1 MPDRKQAFGVTED
14 EGGFGM
20 GDDAMPSR
28 PPGRARA
35 TTHGHLSH
43 VALELFV
50 SRGFDD
56 TTMDDVAAAAGVSR
70 RTLFRYYPS
79 KNDLPWG
86 DFDGMLAA
94 MRAHLGGMPADLPMA
109 DALREAVLTFNTFP
123 PAERSLH
130 RERMRL
136 LLTVPALLAHSTL
149 RYAEWRQV
157 VAEFAAARMGRS
169 PDDLE
174 PQAAAWACLGVCIA
188 AYEQWLAHDDA
199 DLLRLLDAAFSWVG
213 TGASAIAAGGE
224 DRV

>member
-1 MPDRKQAFGVTED
+1 
-14 EGGFGM
+14 M
-20 GDDAMPSR
+20 GDDAAPGRM
-28 PPGRARA
+28 PGRARA

-50 SRGFDD
+50 SHGFDD
-56 TTMDDVAAAAGVSR
+56 TTMDDVADAAGVSR

-86 DFDGMLAA
+86 DFDGMLTS
-94 MRAHLGGMPADLPMA
+94 MREHLASMPSDLPLT
-109 DALREAVLTFNTFP
+109 DALRQAVLTFNEF
-123 PAERSLH
+123 PAEERDLH

-149 RYAEWRQV
+149 RFTAWRQV
-157 VAEFAAARMGRS
+157 VADFAAERMER
-169 PDDLE
+169 PAEALE
-174 PQAAAWACLGVCIA
+174 PQALAWACLGVCIA
-188 AYEQWLAHDDA
+188 AYEQWLADDDG

-213 TGASAIAAGGE
+213 TGATVAATGGE